1 MREKTRE
8 RERERE
14 RERKMAYLQLKGA
27 TREQHKSI

>member
-14 RERKMAYLQLKGA
+14 RKMTYLQLKGA

>member
-1 MREKTRE
+1 MREKT